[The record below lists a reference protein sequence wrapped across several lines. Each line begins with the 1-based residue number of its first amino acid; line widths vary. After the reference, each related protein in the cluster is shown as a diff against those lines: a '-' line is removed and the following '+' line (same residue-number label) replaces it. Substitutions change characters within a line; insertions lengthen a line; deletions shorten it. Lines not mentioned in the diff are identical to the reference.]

1 MPSWVFLELVPF
13 GTLVDFIRFCGA
25 RWDDKDFEQSHYD
38 LKKVKSVRNCAAHGS
53 CIINTFAEGANSRR
67 TTSRKTLEAVAK
79 RRGFFNAVEGA
90 GDLLPKTGPDA
101 TAAAAINFIRSL
113 TKSLG
118 LLDLR

>member
-1 MPSWVFLELVPF
+1 MVRYAQDVPS
-13 GTLVDFIRFCGA
+13 CSA
-25 RWDDKDFEQSHYD
+25 RKRD
-38 LKKVKSVRNCAAHGS
+38 
-53 CIINTFAEGANSRR
+53 AE
-67 TTSRKTLEAVAK
+67 KL
-79 RRGFFNAVEGA
+79 RGFFNAVEGA